1 MAVIVKTGD
10 LNPTE
15 FVQTLSDTCIGFH
28 FANEKSLGK
37 TTHAF
42 LAKHG
47 GSGSKLHAYQ
57 KINDEL
63 QKDRSIIHLQDP
75 RVGQRALLALVHT
88 ISTSAMGNRVSQ
100 ADPSAHTAPVLLNVK
115 GSAVDSIAT
124 LCRIEGYI
132 RLTSEFYSCELEIM
146 SALCREAALIGKS
159 HQQTTVAKRIL
170 ETNIMPTGSRLG
182 ISNINDFLVKLRLTA
197 RADFGIALGS
207 VFKALQVVRRGFL
220 DSGKLFRDNSSR
232 TLAADAYREA
242 LYNVLNIIL

>member
-1 MAVIVKTGD
+1 MAALTKTEELKPGD
-10 LNPTE
+10 
-15 FVQTLSDTCIGFH
+15 FVEKLSDTCIGFH

-42 LAKHG
+42 LAKHDG
-47 GSGSKLHAYQ
+47 NAANLHAYQ
-57 KINDEL
+57 KIHDEL
-63 QKDRSIIHLQDP
+63 QKDRSIIYLNDT
-75 RVGQRALLALVHT
+75 RVGRRAILGLIHS
-88 ISTSAMGNRVSQ
+88 ISNNPMSNRVSQ

-124 LCRIEGYI
+124 LCRIQGYI

-159 HQQTTVAKRIL
+159 HQQNTVAKRIL
-170 ETNIMPTGSRLG
+170 ESNVMPTGSRLG
-182 ISNINDFLVKLRLTA
+182 ISNINDLLVKLRLTA
-197 RADFGIALGS
+197 RTDFGIALGS